1 MPMTRIAPP
10 IRALLAA
17 WLLLPSGANAQ
28 LTVQNNLTPEDLVNS
43 ILVGQGV
50 AVSNVVFNGVPGT
63 VINDQIG
70 TFNGQDSNLGLG
82 TGLVLATG
90 NIAVVEGPNLSP
102 SASAAPAVPYAH
114 QDPDLGQFVF
124 NQKNLALLE
133 FDFVPVGDTLSF
145 RFIFGS
151 EEYPQYVCS
160 SFNDGFG
167 FFISGPGINGPY
179 SNNGVNL
186 AVLPGTNVPV
196 AINTVSSGTVGM
208 SGNASNCAA
217 ADPNWQSNS
226 VYFVPN
232 YMNITNPWNSTVELN
247 GFTVPITA
255 GIRVE
260 CGQTY
265 HIKIAIADATDP
277 TLDSAVFIE
286 GGSFNSVSS
295 VQVTAETPQND
306 GTLTEGCGEAVITV
320 RRPGY
325 MGAGTVEVEYFGNGI
340 TSGDL
345 QGNLSAVVIPD
356 GTNQVSFPLSAVR
369 DGTDEG
375 AEELFIVATL
385 HSPCGLTASDTV
397 SITLMDHVPLE
408 LAAEDLWLACDRD
421 SVPLEAVVQG
431 GLGQVQ
437 VGWGDE
443 RLEQPYWVTGWED
456 HSYTVYA
463 TDQCPETVSRQVTV
477 HSGCVIWVPNVI
489 TPNGDGHNDAWVI
502 GGLAKSGS
510 QVKVFNRWGNL
521 VYESANYGNN
531 WRPRDIPDGT
541 YFYEVVD
548 GRTGQRF
555 SGHLT
560 VLDTGN

>member
-1 MPMTRIAPP
+1 MTRIAPP

-17 WLLLPSGANAQ
+17 WLLLPTGANAQ

-50 AVSNVVFNGVPGT
+50 SVSNVVFNGAPGT
-63 VINDQIG
+63 TINDQIG
-70 TFNGQDSNLGLG
+70 SFDGQNSNLGLN

-90 NIAVVEGPNLSP
+90 RIEVVEGPNLNQG
-102 SASAAPAVPYAH
+102 ASAAPASPYNH

-124 NQKNLALLE
+124 NQRHLALLE

-151 EEYPQYVCS
+151 EEYPAYVCS

-167 FFISGPGINGPY
+167 FFISGPGINGPF

-186 AVLPGTNVPV
+186 AVVPGTHVPV
-196 AINTVSSGTVGM
+196 AINTVNSGTVGM
-208 SGNASNCAA
+208 LGNASNCTS

-226 VYFVPN
+226 VYFVAN
-232 YMNITNPWNSTVELN
+232 DMNIQNPWNSTVELN
-247 GFTVPITA
+247 GFTVPLTA

-277 TLDSAVFIE
+277 NLDSAVFVE
-286 GGSFNSVSS
+286 GGSFSSTSS
-295 VQVTAETPQND
+295 VQVTAETPQGD
-306 GTLTEGCGEAVITV
+306 GTLTEGCGEAMITV
-320 RRPGY
+320 KRPGF
-325 MGAGTVEVEYFGNGI
+325 MGEATVDLEYFGNGI
-340 TSGDL
+340 TGGDL
-345 QGNLSAVVIPD
+345 QGNLDSIEIPD
-356 GTNQVSFPLSAVR
+356 GSNQASFPISAVR
-369 DGTDEG
+369 DGLEEG
-375 AEELFIVATL
+375 PEELFIVATIN
-385 HSPCGLTASDTV
+385 SACGLSASDTI
-397 SITLMDHVPLE
+397 SITLLDYTAMQ
-408 LAAEDLWLACDRD
+408 LAADDLWLGCDRD
-421 SVPLEAVVQG
+421 TVDLQAHVQG

-437 VGWGDE
+437 LGWEDG
-443 RLEQPYWVTGWED
+443 RHVQPYWVSGYED
-456 HSYTVYA
+456 RSYTVYA
-463 TDQCPETVSRQVTV
+463 TDECPETIALQVAV

-541 YFYEVVD
+541 YFYEVID

-560 VLDTGN
+560 VLDTGK